1 MYDGQSNILGRQG
14 GNLVWQ
20 TGEAGTYLFTLSFYY
35 AGMLVGQ
42 MAGVDREVC

>member
-1 MYDGQSNILGRQG
+1 MLVSQTAWVGREVSSSDKQ
-14 GNLVWQ
+14 VRQ
-20 TGEAGTYLFTLSFYY
+20 VCRY

>member
-1 MYDGQSNILGRQG
+1 MYVGQSNSLGRQG
-14 GNLVWQ
+14 GKLVWQ
-20 TGEAGTYLFTLSFYY
+20 TGE